1 MDRTFVLPTPHGD
14 KITSLLLN
22 PKLPSADVPNV
33 EMAQQRYAEWTAKS
47 KAVKGSSEEIIERM
61 VELLNEYKLYID
73 MNLIFDSKDQGN
85 RILIW
90 SEKQAANFTPDR
102 FEITDFDRV

>member
-1 MDRTFVLPTPHGD
+1 MVTPA
-14 KITSLLLN
+14 IS
-22 PKLPSADVPNV
+22 P
-33 EMAQQRYAEWTAKS
+33 
-47 KAVKGSSEEIIERM
+47 
-61 VELLNEYKLYID
+61 
-73 MNLIFDSKDQGN
+73 MNSMMPQGN

>member
-1 MDRTFVLPTPHGD
+1 MTEAQGIPAGLAVDGANRHD
-14 KITSLLLN
+14 M
-22 PKLPSADVPNV
+22 KLVRA
-33 EMAQQRYAEWTAKS
+33 
-47 KAVKGSSEEIIERM
+47 
-61 VELLNEYKLYID
+61 
-73 MNLIFDSKDQGN
+73 QGN